1 MQNVH
6 ITAPPYGYSA
16 GDPVYFTIRAR
27 NTCGWSEWKYPK
39 LELEC
44 VNCGYFMMSVYPNPA
59 DSYVE
64 LALTENGDK
73 TELKTPSSTH
83 QVKIQ
88 KNKDYSLNSFDN
100 ISVQIIDVDGN
111 TRKSTPMKNSKMK
124 IDTRDLEEGNY
135 FLHIKTEK
143 NIYKQQLIIK

>member
-1 MQNVH
+1 
-6 ITAPPYGYSA
+6 
-16 GDPVYFTIRAR
+16 
-27 NTCGWSEWKYPK
+27 
-39 LELEC
+39 
-44 VNCGYFMMSVYPNPA
+44 MSVYPNPA